1 MDKLKG
7 VFAALLIPYK
17 KDGSIDKE
25 SLKKFIDYNIE
36 VSGVDGLYVNG
47 STGEAFL
54 LSNNERKEIL
64 EIVAKHVNKRVPLI
78 AQVGSLNVYEAIEQ
92 AKLAEELGFD
102 AVSAVTPFYYK
113 FSLDQIL
120 DYYREIKKATKL
132 PLIAYYI
139 PILSGVNFSME
150 AFEKLFAIEGVE
162 GVKFTATDLYTLER
176 IKAKFPN
183 KLVYYGFDEQQLSAS
198 IYNIDGFIGSTFNV
212 NAKKAKQ
219 IFELVKQNKNKEALA
234 LQKDVNDFIDIV
246 LANGLYAILKE
257 IIRQHYNLDEVFCR
271 LPMTQSISKYADKA
285 KEIKERFLANDCSC
299 ECN

>member
-1 MDKLKG
+1 MKSLKG

-17 KDGSIDKE
+17 KDGSIDE
-25 SLKKFIDYNIE
+25 QALKKFIDYNIE
-36 VSGVDGLYVNG
+36 ISKVDGLYVNG

-54 LSNNERKEIL
+54 LSNSERKKIL

-78 AQVGSLNVYEAIEQ
+78 AQVGSLNIYEATEQ
-92 AKLAEELGFD
+92 AKLAEQLEYD
-102 AVSAVTPFYYK
+102 AISAITPFYYK

-120 DYYREIKKATKL
+120 NYYKEIKKSTNL

-139 PILSGVNFSME
+139 PLLSGVNFSLE
-150 AFEKLFAIEGVE
+150 AFEKLFAINGII

-176 IKAKFPN
+176 IKAKFPD

-219 IFELVKQNKNKEALA
+219 LFELVKNGQNQQALE
-234 LQKDVNDFIDIV
+234 LQKQINDFIDVV

-257 IIRQHYNLDEVFCR
+257 IIRQHYDLNEVFCR
-271 LPMTQSISKYADKA
+271 LPMTQSISQYALKA
-285 KEIKERFLANDCSC
+285 KEIQEKYLKDF
-299 ECN
+299 